1 MQKLAPPKSKTFNS
15 FENMV
20 SWQKLRAAA
29 DKRLQQLGSERR
41 LIDKLSVCLEKA
53 EKVREV
59 KHGVVLTHKHG
70 LGSGS
75 SGSDI

>member
-1 MQKLAPPKSKTFNS
+1 
-15 FENMV
+15 
-20 SWQKLRAAA
+20 
-29 DKRLQQLGSERR
+29 LQQLGSERR